1 MSRRGRPSPAG
12 TRVHEQATQHASPL
26 GRSTST
32 TDGSVAWRTTAPD
45 TAGVPLGL
53 ATAGEVAYLNTGL
66 QLIRIDPVTGA
77 TPWGVTLQDGA
88 PMLPFRATPAI
99 VDGGVVVGTTDVMN
113 TASLVAVSD
122 TGTELWRSPT
132 ELYGAIL
139 SPVVLGGRVS
149 APAAGLTDGGL
160 LTFGS
165 P

>member
-1 MSRRGRPSPAG
+1 MGLSDSSVVG
-12 TRVHEQATQHASPL
+12 L
-26 GRSTST
+26 STA
-32 TDGSVAWRTTAPD
+32 DGSVAWRSA
-45 TAGVPLGL
+45 
-53 ATAGEVAYLNTGL
+53 ATDRPACPWGWRLRAMSAYLNTGL
-66 QLIRIDPVTGA
+66 QLIAIDPVTGA
-77 TPWGVTLQDGA
+77 TPWGVTLQEGA
-88 PMLPFRATPAI
+88 PMLPFRAIPAI

-149 APAAGLTDGGL
+149 APAAGLMEGGL